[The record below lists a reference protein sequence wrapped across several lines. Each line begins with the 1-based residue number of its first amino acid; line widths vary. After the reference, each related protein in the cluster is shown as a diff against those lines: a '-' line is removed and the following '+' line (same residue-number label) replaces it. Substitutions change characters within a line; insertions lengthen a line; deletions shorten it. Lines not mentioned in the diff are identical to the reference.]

1 MVTPNS
7 PNPQTEELISAWLD
21 DAAPTDGSSTDWTDR
36 VLSQADAADVCA
48 DYLRIGAL
56 LNPQRVAAAPV
67 REDSDAFWQRLEG
80 RLRDDVVHPHRHVAS
95 SQHPSPTIDPHA
107 SASNA
112 AVFRWSAFGSLA
124 AVVVVAGLW
133 GTGMVGDTLAPAQL
147 ALQAP
152 PAPPSTQ
159 TTLVA
164 SAPSV
169 VDGVD
174 TFRVSAT
181 SSAQGV
187 MPTVESTLLRDPA
200 LDALL
205 AAHRQRG
212 SASAFQ
218 GPVGFVRNVAW
229 QAGTP

>member
-7 PNPQTEELISAWLD
+7 PNPQPEELISAWLD
-21 DAAPTDGSSTDWTDR
+21 DAAPTDGSPTDWTDR

-56 LNPQRVAAAPV
+56 LNPQRVAAAPA

-159 TTLVA
+159 QTASRVPTQSTDSTTRRA
-164 SAPSV
+164 GGRSPSSHECRPCRCCKV
-169 VDGVD
+169 C
-174 TFRVSAT
+174 RRSRR
-181 SSAQGV
+181 
-187 MPTVESTLLRDPA
+187 P
-200 LDALL
+200 
-205 AAHRQRG
+205 H
-212 SASAFQ
+212 
-218 GPVGFVRNVAW
+218 W
-229 QAGTP
+229 